1 MSKYAFVLASLVAV
15 GCGGAAPSVKAPAVA
30 ARVAPAKPGGT
41 ATAALPANAIRRS
54 AVQAVL
60 TDGPG
65 AFLQSV
71 AVDDH
76 AVFLAGKFHGFRITA
91 LRGESWAG
99 VDLRPGDVVTRV
111 NGFSIEHPEQAA
123 EAFYS
128 LRVASELRVEY
139 ERDGEPRELRFGIV
153 EDAGPPADSA
163 TRRN

>member
-1 MSKYAFVLASLVAV
+1 MRTSLVAGAV
-15 GCGGAAPSVKAPAVA
+15 LSSALFGCAAETPPPPAAPRAAPVA
-30 ARVAPAKPGGT
+30 AHADKAST
-41 ATAALPANAIRRS
+41 ALPANAIARS

-60 TDGPG
+60 SAGPG

-71 AVDDH
+71 AIDDH
-76 AVFLAGKFHGFRITA
+76 PVFLGGKFHGFRIAA
-91 LRGESWAG
+91 LQGDSWKG

-111 NGFSIEHPEQAA
+111 NGFSIEHPEEAA

-153 EDAGPPADSA
+153 DDVAPQEP
-163 TRRN
+163 RRKN